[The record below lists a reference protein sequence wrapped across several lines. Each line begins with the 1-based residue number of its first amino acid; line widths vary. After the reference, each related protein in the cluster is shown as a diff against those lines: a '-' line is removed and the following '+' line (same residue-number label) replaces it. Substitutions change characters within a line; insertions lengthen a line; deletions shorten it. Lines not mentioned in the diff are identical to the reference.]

1 MNAADD
7 AALLEA
13 IWARPDDDGPRRVYA
28 DALLARGDPRGEL
41 IHLSLAA
48 AAGNREAAERAR
60 KLQLQSWD
68 ESLPR
73 GVTTAALH
81 RGFPSAYRVKVPRAQ
96 WPAVL
101 PLLAKLEPFPHQLYF
116 EDGSGVLSRDGRWL
130 ALTDR
135 SRTLDAHKGYA
146 HGLAWVSVIALATG
160 QSVIDVQTGWSHAPG
175 LSTRTEARFTADSR
189 RVELVETEG
198 QRVKQKQA
206 FDLPL

>member
-73 GVTTAALH
+73 GRCV
-81 RGFPSAYRVKVPRAQ
+81 
-96 WPAVL
+96 
-101 PLLAKLEPFPHQLYF
+101 
-116 EDGSGVLSRDGRWL
+116 
-130 ALTDR
+130 
-135 SRTLDAHKGYA
+135 
-146 HGLAWVSVIALATG
+146 
-160 QSVIDVQTGWSHAPG
+160 
-175 LSTRTEARFTADSR
+175 
-189 RVELVETEG
+189 
-198 QRVKQKQA
+198 
-206 FDLPL
+206 